1 MRNVMITGEMW
12 NNITAI
18 QDRLVLLHNG
28 LEDKPFRL
36 SWSVY
41 PGIGAFHCYLF
52 SLSEDGGTDEY
63 IDGCRCYVDHEIV
76 GSTVNDVMNKI
87 TEWEKKYGFE
97 KD

>member
-36 SWSVY
+36 SWSVS
-41 PGIGAFHCYLF
+41 PGIGAFYCDLY
-52 SLSEDGGTDEY
+52 SLREDGTTHEH
-63 IDGCRCYVDHEIV
+63 IDGCKCYVDCEFD

-87 TEWEKKYGFE
+87 TEWEAKYAL
-97 KD
+97 D

>member
-36 SWSVY
+36 SWSVS
-41 PGIGAFHCYLF
+41 PGIGAFYCDLF
-52 SLSEDGGTDEY
+52 NLREDGTTDEY
-63 IDGCRCYVDHEIV
+63 IDGCKCYVDCELD

-87 TEWEKKYGFE
+87 TEWEAKYALN
-97 KD
+97 